1 MEEELEPQVP
11 KEKKARKPLSEETL
25 AKLAQA
31 REKANQKRKE
41 MAEQRK
47 ADKEALVQEK
57 LEQAKTVK
65 DEKLEKAAAKEAKK
79 RMYTKA
85 AQPVQDVE
93 PMSPLESL
101 AQAPKPKK
109 KPKDTVVVEYS
120 SSDSDDFDFKDA
132 RVMFVKK
139 DRPKP
144 QAVQHDPLAGAY
156 SQMFGAPF

>member
-11 KEKKARKPLSEETL
+11 KEKKSRKPLSEETL

-41 MAEQRK
+41 MSEARK
-47 ADKEALVQEK
+47 ADKEALVQQKIEEAK
-57 LEQAKTVK
+57 LHK
-65 DEKLEKAAAKEAKK
+65 DERLEKQATKEAKK

-93 PMSPLESL
+93 PMSPLESV

-144 QAVQHDPLAGAY
+144 QAVQHDPLASAY
-156 SQMFGAPF
+156 SQMFGSPF